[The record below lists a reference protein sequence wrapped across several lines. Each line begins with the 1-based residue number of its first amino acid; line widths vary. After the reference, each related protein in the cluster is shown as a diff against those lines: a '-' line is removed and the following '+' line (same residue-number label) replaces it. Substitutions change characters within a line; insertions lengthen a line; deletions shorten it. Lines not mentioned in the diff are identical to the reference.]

1 MRYKTDAF
9 GEEAEQLL
17 ANMAHKMERYSWRK
31 REKNIP
37 SEGLGKRGN
46 KMFSM
51 DAIYILL

>member
-1 MRYKTDAF
+1 MRYKTDAL